1 LEAVV
6 VLFDWLMQTNSWIV
20 VGALGGIII
29 ALLGI
34 LLALIFRSRK
44 RRVAPHKKQ
53 SEPPT
58 VPVKPSSST
67 ASMQL
72 ILPNRKAIPLNH
84 FPLSIGRDSEND
96 IVLDSKAVSAIHAR
110 LYFDAA
116 SGKVYIEDNDSRNG
130 ILLNGYPTRKNI
142 LSNGDTITL
151 GNVTITFQVLA

>member
-1 LEAVV
+1 ML
-6 VLFDWLMQTNSWIV
+6 DWLMQSGSWVIIA
-20 VGALGGIII
+20 ALGGGIV
-29 ALLGI
+29 ALCGI
-34 LLALIFRSRK
+34 LLALISRSR
-44 RRVAPHKKQ
+44 RRRGDSRKKK

-58 VPVKPSSST
+58 IPAKPSTSA

-72 ILPNRKAIPLNH
+72 VLPNRKTIPLTQ
-84 FPLSIGRDSEND
+84 FPLSIGRAREND

-110 LYFDAA
+110 LFFDAA

-151 GNVTITFQVLA
+151 GNVTLVFQIKVL